1 MKDLRLE
8 KKFVLGKNKEFFLK
22 KFLLNN
28 FFKKLYP
35 SRKINSIYL
44 DTLDYNF
51 MKDNIDGISDR
62 KKIRFRWY
70 NNDTKNIFFEI
81 KNKKNFVVL
90 KTIHKIKKIKEKN
103 FIDELK
109 HHLKFSKINNHN
121 YKFVLKVSYDR
132 SYWISPDKKFRATI
146 DTKINATT
154 IINDR
159 KTISLPDTILE
170 FKFLPNYE
178 LSFRNFIN
186 SKSNLLRVQKYSKY
200 VRSFIALED
209 GGRFN

>member
-28 FFKKLYP
+28 YFKKLYP

-44 DTLDYNF
+44 DTLDYSF
-51 MKDNIDGISDR
+51 IRDNIDGISDR

-70 NNDTKNIFFEI
+70 NEDTKNIFFEI

-90 KTIHKIKKIKEKN
+90 KTIQKIDKIKKKN
-103 FIDELK
+103 LIDEFR
-109 HHLKFSKINNHN
+109 HHLMLNKINNHN

-154 IINDR
+154 IKNER

-170 FKFLPNYE
+170 FKFIPNYE
-178 LSFRNFIN
+178 LNFRNFIN
-186 SKSNLLRVQKYSKY
+186 SKSSYLRVQKYSKY
-200 VRSFIALED
+200 VRSFIALEA
-209 GGRFN
+209 GGRFY

>member
-28 FFKKLYP
+28 FFKRLYP
-35 SRKINSIYL
+35 SRKINSIYI

-51 MKDNIDGISDR
+51 IKDNIDGISDR

-70 NNDTKNIFFEI
+70 NDDTKNIFFEI

-90 KTIHKIKKIKEKN
+90 KTIQKIENTREKN
-103 FIDELK
+103 FTDELR
-109 HHLKFSKINNHN
+109 HHLTLNNINNHN
-121 YKFVLKVSYDR
+121 YKFVLEVSYDR

-146 DTKINATT
+146 DTKINAKT
-154 IINDR
+154 IKDDK

-170 FKFLPNYE
+170 FKFIPDYE
-178 LSFRNFIN
+178 QSFRNFIN
-186 SKSNLLRVQKYSKY
+186 SKSNFLRAQKYSKY